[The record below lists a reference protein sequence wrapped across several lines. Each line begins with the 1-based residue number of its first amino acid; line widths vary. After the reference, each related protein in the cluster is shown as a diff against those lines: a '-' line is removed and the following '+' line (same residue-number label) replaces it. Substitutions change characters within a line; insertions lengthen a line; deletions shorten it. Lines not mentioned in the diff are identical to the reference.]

1 MIYMRKLTLIKPGI
15 FMYSATLPAMY
26 LNNVGFVFHATK
38 CTGKNVTNNL
48 NTGTGI
54 TDIN

>member
-1 MIYMRKLTLIKPGI
+1 MRKLTLIKPGI

-26 LNNVGFVFHATK
+26 MNNVGFVFHATK

-48 NTGTGI
+48 NTCTGI